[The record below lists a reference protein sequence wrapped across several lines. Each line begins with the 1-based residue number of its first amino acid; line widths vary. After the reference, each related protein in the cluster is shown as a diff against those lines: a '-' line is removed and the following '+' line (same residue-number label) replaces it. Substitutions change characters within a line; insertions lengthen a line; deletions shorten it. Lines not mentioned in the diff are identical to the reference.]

1 MRQPILRAAL
11 PGAHYSDSVK
21 PFLLLA
27 MRADDAVADNE
38 YASFLKFARLGERDL
53 RRVRLEQRPLGSIDL
68 GAWSGIMVGGGPF
81 NYTDPAAAKSPVQ
94 RRVEADLDGLLD
106 RVVAAD
112 FPFLGACYGVGA
124 LGSHQGAVLDRQYA
138 EPVGPVTITLTE
150 PGQRDPLLQGL
161 PASFSAFAG
170 HKEAVRELPGHAVHL
185 ASSPGCPVQAFRI
198 GANVY
203 ATQFHPELD
212 AEGMHTRVEAY
223 KHAGY
228 FAPEQADEI
237 KALAQRSDVSHAP
250 AMLRRFVQ
258 RYAGPSPAAGGAA
271 LAGHGRPG

>member
-1 MRQPILRAAL
+1 
-11 PGAHYSDSVK
+11 VK

-27 MRADDAVADNE
+27 LRADDAVADNE
-38 YASFLKFARLGERDL
+38 YASFGKFARLGERDL
-53 RRVRLEQRPLGSIDL
+53 RRVRLERRPLGGIDL
-68 GAWSGIMVGGGPF
+68 ADWSGILVGGAPF
-81 NYTDPAAAKSPVQ
+81 NYTDPAEAKSPVQ

-124 LGSHQGAVLDRQYA
+124 LGTHEGGVLDRRYA
-138 EPVGPVTITLTE
+138 EPVGPVTVTLTGA
-150 PGQRDPLLQGL
+150 GQRDPLLHGL
-161 PASFSAFAG
+161 PGSFSAFVG
-170 HKEAVRELPGHAVHL
+170 HKEAVRKLPGHAVHL

-212 AEGMHTRVEAY
+212 AEGMCARVDAY

-228 FAPEQADEI
+228 FEPEQAGEI

-250 AMLRRFVQ
+250 AVLRRFVQ
-258 RYAGPSPAAGGAA
+258 RYAGARPAGDGAA
-271 LAGHGRPG
+271 LAGRGRPG

>member
-1 MRQPILRAAL
+1 
-11 PGAHYSDSVK
+11 VK

-27 MRADDAVADNE
+27 LRADDAVADNE

-53 RRVRLEQRPLGSIDL
+53 CRVRLEQRPLGGIDL
-68 GAWSGIMVGGGPF
+68 AGWSGIMVGGGPF
-81 NYTDPAAAKSPVQ
+81 NYTDPAETKSPVQ
-94 RRVEADLDGLLD
+94 RRVEADLNGLLD

-124 LGSHQGAVLDRQYA
+124 LGSHVGAVLDRQYA
-138 EPVGPVTITLTE
+138 EPVGPVAITPTE
-150 PGQRDPLLQGL
+150 AGRRDPLLHGL

-170 HKEAVRELPGHAVHL
+170 HKEAVRKLPGHAVHL
-185 ASSPGCPVQAFRI
+185 ASSPGCPVQVFRV

-212 AEGMHTRVEAY
+212 AEGMCTRVDAY

-228 FAPEQADEI
+228 FEPEQADEI
-237 KALAQRSDVSHAP
+237 KALAQRTDVSHAP
-250 AMLRRFVQ
+250 AVLHRFVQ
-258 RYAGPSPAAGGAA
+258 QYAGTSPAGGAA
-271 LAGHGRPG
+271 LAGLGRPG